1 MIATLR
7 GQLRRTLEDR
17 VVLECGGI
25 GYEVYLPPIALRQL
39 EGVWGSSSSGAPM
52 SRGVWGS
59 GGSEIGEKAPELE
72 LVIYY
77 HATRDQPRPVLI
89 GFTSDLDKEFF
100 EKLITVKD
108 IGPMVA
114 ARALAAPVA
123 ELAAAIARQ
132 DEKYLRALPGIGP
145 QKAKN
150 IVAQLQNKVAKFAL
164 AREGEAAAPAA
175 PVAADPDG
183 LREMVWEVLV
193 KQLGHRPSEASQMI
207 QDAFRRRPDL
217 MTAEDLFNEIY
228 RANAASTRP

>member
-1 MIATLR
+1 LTGR
-7 GQLRRTLEDR
+7 LRRKLEDR
-17 VVLECGGI
+17 VVVECGGL
-25 GYEVYLPPIALRQL
+25 GYEVFLPPIAQRQI
-39 EGVWGSSSSGAPM
+39 EHVTAGP
-52 SRGVWGS
+52 
-59 GGSEIGEKAPELE
+59 GEKGSELE

-114 ARALAAPVA
+114 ARALAMPVG

-132 DEKYLRALPGIGP
+132 DEKFLRGLPGVGP

-164 AREGEAAAPAA
+164 AREGAPAEPVAAAPA
-175 PVAADPDG
+175 PVDADG
-183 LREMVWEVLV
+183 LRELVWEIMV
-193 KQLGHRPSEASQMI
+193 KQLGHRPSEASQLI
-207 QDAFRRRPDL
+207 TDALRRRPSI
-217 MTAEDLFNEIY
+217 MSPEELFDEIY
-228 RANAASTRP
+228 RGQKA

>member
-1 MIATLR
+1 MIATLTGR
-7 GQLRRTLEDR
+7 LRMRAEDR
-17 VVLECGGI
+17 IVLECGGI
-25 GYEVYLPPIALRQL
+25 GYEVFLPPIAFRALDGTTADAGDKASELR
-39 EGVWGSSSSGAPM
+39 
-52 SRGVWGS
+52 
-59 GGSEIGEKAPELE
+59 

-114 ARALAAPVA
+114 ARALASPVA

-150 IVAQLQNKVAKFAL
+150 IVAQLQAKVAKFAL
-164 AREGEAAAPAA
+164 AREGAPVEAVAAPAA
-175 PVAADPDG
+175 VDADG
-183 LREMVWEVLV
+183 LREMVWEILV
-193 KQLGHRPSEASQMI
+193 KQLGHRPSEASQLI
-207 QDAFRRRPDL
+207 TDALRRRPDL
-217 MTAEDLFNEIY
+217 DSPEALFDEIY
-228 RANAASTRP
+228 RGQATAKARS

>member
-1 MIATLR
+1 MIATLTGR
-7 GQLRRTLEDR
+7 LRRRAEDR
-17 VVLECGGI
+17 VVLETGGI
-25 GYEVYLPPIALRQL
+25 GYEVFLPPIALRAL
-39 EGVWGSSSSGAPM
+39 EGAAAEAGDTASQ
-52 SRGVWGS
+52 
-59 GGSEIGEKAPELE
+59 LH

-89 GFTSDLDKEFF
+89 GFTSDLAKEFF

-150 IVAQLQNKVAKFAL
+150 IVAQLQAKVAKFAL
-164 AREGEAAAPAA
+164 AVAGAVAA
-175 PVAADPDG
+175 PVAGAAAPVDADG
-183 LREMVWEVLV
+183 LREMVWEILV
-193 KQLGHRPSEASQMI
+193 KQLGHRPSEASQLI
-207 QDAFRRRPDL
+207 TDALRRRPDL
-217 MTAEDLFNEIY
+217 HSPEELFDEIY
-228 RANAASTRP
+228 RGQAAAKARS

>member
-1 MIATLR
+1 VIATLTGR
-7 GQLRRTLEDR
+7 LRRRADDR

-25 GYEVYLPPIALRQL
+25 GYEVFLPPIALRAV
-39 EGVWGSSSSGAPM
+39 ESFTAEAGDKA
-52 SRGVWGS
+52 
-59 GGSEIGEKAPELE
+59 SELQ

-123 ELAAAIARQ
+123 ELAGAIARQ

-150 IVAQLQNKVAKFAL
+150 IVAQLQAKVAKFAL
-164 AREGEAAAPAA
+164 AVEGAVPE
-175 PVAADPDG
+175 PVAGPTTPDSEG
-183 LREMVWEVLV
+183 LREMVWEILV
-193 KQLGHRPSEASQMI
+193 KQLGHRPSEASQLI
-207 QDAFRRRPDL
+207 TDALRRRP
-217 MTAEDLFNEIY
+217 EPRSPEELFDEIY
-228 RANAASTRP
+228 RGQAAVKTRP

>member
-1 MIATLR
+1 VIATLAGR
-7 GQLRRTLEDR
+7 LRRKLEDR
-17 VVLECGGI
+17 VILECGGL
-25 GYEVYLPPIALRQL
+25 GYEVFLPPIALRQI
-39 EGVWGSSSSGAPM
+39 EHVTAGP
-52 SRGVWGS
+52 
-59 GGSEIGEKAPELE
+59 GEKGSELE

-89 GFTSDLDKEFF
+89 GFISDLDKEFF

-114 ARALAAPVA
+114 ARALALPVG

-132 DEKYLRALPGIGP
+132 DEKFLRALPGIGP

-164 AREGEAAAPAA
+164 AVDGAAPAETAA
-175 PVAADPDG
+175 PVTADPDG
-183 LREMVWEVLV
+183 LREMAFEVLV
-193 KQLGHRPSEASQMI
+193 KQLGHRPSEASQLI
-207 QDAFRRRPDL
+207 ADAFRRRPDI

-228 RANAASTRP
+228 RAAAASKRS

>member
-1 MIATLR
+1 MIATLTGR
-7 GQLRRTLEDR
+7 LRRRAEDR

-25 GYEVYLPPIALRQL
+25 GYEVFLPPIALRAL
-39 EGVWGSSSSGAPM
+39 EGASAEAGDKA
-52 SRGVWGS
+52 
-59 GGSEIGEKAPELE
+59 SELH

-150 IVAQLQNKVAKFAL
+150 IVAQLQAKVAKFAL
-164 AREGEAAAPAA
+164 AREGVVAEPVGGAAAPVDA
-175 PVAADPDG
+175 DG
-183 LREMVWEVLV
+183 LREMVWEILV
-193 KQLGHRPSEASQMI
+193 KQLGHRPSEASQLI
-207 QDAFRRRPDL
+207 TDALRRRPDL
-217 MTAEDLFNEIY
+217 HTPEELFDEIY
-228 RANAASTRP
+228 RGQAAAKARS

>member
-1 MIATLR
+1 MIATLTGR
-7 GQLRRTLEDR
+7 LRRKLEDR
-17 VVLECGGI
+17 VVVECGGL
-25 GYEVYLPPIALRQL
+25 GYEVFLPPIAQRQI
-39 EGVWGSSSSGAPM
+39 EHVTAGP
-52 SRGVWGS
+52 
-59 GGSEIGEKAPELE
+59 GEKGSELE

-114 ARALAAPVA
+114 ARALAMPVG

-132 DEKYLRALPGIGP
+132 DEKFLRSLPGVGP

-164 AREGEAAAPAA
+164 AREGAPAEPVAAAPA
-175 PVAADPDG
+175 PVDADG
-183 LREMVWEVLV
+183 LRELVWEIMV
-193 KQLGHRPSEASQMI
+193 KQLGHRPSEASQLI
-207 QDAFRRRPDL
+207 TDALRRRPSI
-217 MTAEDLFNEIY
+217 MSPEELFDEIY
-228 RANAASTRP
+228 RGQKA

>member
-1 MIATLR
+1 MIATLTGR
-7 GQLRRTLEDR
+7 LRRRAEDR

-25 GYEVYLPPIALRQL
+25 GYEVFLPPIALRAV
-39 EGVWGSSSSGAPM
+39 ESFTAEAGDKA
-52 SRGVWGS
+52 
-59 GGSEIGEKAPELE
+59 SELQ

-123 ELAAAIARQ
+123 ELAGAIARQ

-150 IVAQLQNKVAKFAL
+150 IVAQLQAKVAKFAL
-164 AREGEAAAPAA
+164 AVEGAVPE
-175 PVAADPDG
+175 PVAGPTTPDSEG

-193 KQLGHRPSEASQMI
+193 KQLGHRPSEASQLI
-207 QDAFRRRPDL
+207 TDALRRRP
-217 MTAEDLFNEIY
+217 EPRSPEELFDEIY
-228 RANAASTRP
+228 RGQAAVKTRP

>member
-1 MIATLR
+1 MIATLSGR
-7 GQLRRTLEDR
+7 VRRMHEDR

-25 GYEVYLPPIALRQL
+25 GYEVYLPPIALREVEKSTS
-39 EGVWGSSSSGAPM
+39 EGGA
-52 SRGVWGS
+52 
-59 GGSEIGEKAPELE
+59 LE

-114 ARALAAPVA
+114 ARALAAPVG

-150 IVAQLQNKVAKFAL
+150 IVAQLQAKVAKFAL
-164 AREGEAAAPAA
+164 AVEGATTEPVSGGPAA
-175 PVAADPDG
+175 PDTDG
-183 LREMVWEVLV
+183 LREMVWEILV
-193 KQLGHRPSEASQMI
+193 KQLGHRPSEASQLI
-207 QDAFRRRPDL
+207 TDALRRRP
-217 MTAEDLFNEIY
+217 EPRSPEELFDEIY
-228 RANAASTRP
+228 RGQAAATARS